1 MTTASKTPSYPTS
14 DYSGSAEG
22 AASET
27 MERAAQTAQQASER
41 LAEKAAY
48 AKEQIKSGYEQASA
62 ALSAG
67 VDDLNEL
74 QEEWLASARGYVQ
87 QHPLVSV
94 AAAIAVGML
103 LARLIPQQHHQSQ
116 RHR

>member
-1 MTTASKTPSYPTS
+1 MTASKNPSYPTS
-14 DYSGSAEG
+14 DYSGSAGG

-27 MERAAQTAQQASER
+27 MERATQTAQQASER

-62 ALSAG
+62 ALHAG
-67 VDDLNEL
+67 VEDLSEL

-94 AAAIAVGML
+94 AAALAIGML
-103 LARLIPQQHHQSQ
+103 LARLMPPSQQHPSQ
-116 RHR
+116 HR

>member
-1 MTTASKTPSYPTS
+1 MTTKTPSYPTS
-14 DYSGSAEG
+14 DYSSG
-22 AASET
+22 AAGAAGET
-27 MERAAQTAQQASER
+27 IERATQGAQQAAER
-41 LAEKAAY
+41 LSEKAAY

-67 VDDLNEL
+67 MEDLGEL

-94 AAAIAVGML
+94 AAALAIGVL
-103 LARLIPQQHHQSQ
+103 LARLLPPSQQ
-116 RHR
+116 R